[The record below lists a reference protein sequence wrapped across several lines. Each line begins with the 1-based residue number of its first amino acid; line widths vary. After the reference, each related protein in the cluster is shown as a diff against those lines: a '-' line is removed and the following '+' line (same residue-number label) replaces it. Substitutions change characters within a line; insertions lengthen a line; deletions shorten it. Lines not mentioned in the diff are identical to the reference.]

1 MGNASSQVIGA
12 VILLSCVVIF
22 VIVFYAVLDWIYPTA
37 IAVYALPLEGKEH
50 PSLIFNDG
58 TLAVVMDRGEDDPL
72 PVISM
77 LVKQGYTIDA
87 ISNEEGDFTF
97 TYMTRLNQTIQ

>member
-1 MGNASSQVIGA
+1 MCYDSQKWTILSLVPVAVTLIVGL
-12 VILLSCVVIF
+12 VILVGDA
-22 VIVFYAVLDWIYPTA
+22 YG
-37 IAVYALPLEGKEH
+37 LPLEGKEH

-58 TLAVVMDRGEDDPL
+58 TLAVLMDGSSEDPL

-87 ISNEEGDFTF
+87 ISNEDGGEYTF
-97 TYMTRLNQTIQ
+97 TYMTKGVNKTKWIQ